1 KMEHASEDAPLAAD
15 SRAGS
20 EQVLVMPSSPTRGSN
35 SHALKVAGITAL
47 VCLLVSAQV
56 FTAYLVFDQ
65 KQQIQGLQANN
76 QKMERQMTL
85 RSRGTPQKIMMPA
98 DSLPL
103 LDFSSDEMTP
113 QNTPKSESPKD
124 HELPEMNES
133 FLANLQTLKQRVS
146 ETDWKS
152 FESWMRYWLI
162 FQMAQK
168 PPTHESLSKLLHLK
182 EYCMSKSVK
191 MKYLYFFLHF

>member
-1 KMEHASEDAPLAAD
+1 MEHASEDAPLAAD

-20 EQVLVMPSSPTRGSN
+20 EQVLVMPSSPTSTIPPYVWFNRGSN

-65 KQQIQGLQANN
+65 KQQIQGLQTNN

-85 RSRGTPQKIMMPA
+85 RSRGKEVFRTKWKRTPQKIMMPA

-113 QNTPKSESPKD
+113 QNTPKSESPKVSSLCYYPD

-168 PPTHESLSKLLHLK
+168 PPTATS
-182 EYCMSKSVK
+182 
-191 MKYLYFFLHF
+191 

>member
-1 KMEHASEDAPLAAD
+1 MEHASEDAPLAAD

-65 KQQIQGLQANN
+65 KQQIQGLQTNN

-113 QNTPKSESPKD
+113 QNTPKSESPKQGVAPPSVEKQLQELIKD

-168 PPTHESLSKLLHLK
+168 PPTATS
-182 EYCMSKSVK
+182 
-191 MKYLYFFLHF
+191 